1 MDENDGEPSA
11 MNIVTDF
18 GFGTV
23 SSSLIALPS
32 LQAQHLQDAEPIWRF
47 AAGRPDEV
55 PFEAVALA

>member
-1 MDENDGEPSA
+1 